1 MNIKHIKNNLKY
13 FVLIFIAFS
22 LAWYEYGIKT
32 SLLGLILLSST
43 FFLLLNSAK
52 AYLHSKQKKY
62 IKAVLNFGGVI
73 FFSGIIYFLPE
84 RLTRFATAFCAI
96 LFLFYI
102 VYDIVK
108 AGKTKEN

>member
-13 FVLIFIAFS
+13 FVLIFIVFS
-22 LAWYEYGIKT
+22 LAWYKYGIKT
-32 SLLGLILLSST
+32 SLLGLILLSSM

-52 AYLHSKQKKY
+52 AYQNSKQKKY
-62 IKAVLNFGGVI
+62 IKAVLNFSGVI
-73 FFSGIIYFLPE
+73 FFSGIIYFLPD
-84 RLTRFATAFCAI
+84 RLTRFATVFCTI